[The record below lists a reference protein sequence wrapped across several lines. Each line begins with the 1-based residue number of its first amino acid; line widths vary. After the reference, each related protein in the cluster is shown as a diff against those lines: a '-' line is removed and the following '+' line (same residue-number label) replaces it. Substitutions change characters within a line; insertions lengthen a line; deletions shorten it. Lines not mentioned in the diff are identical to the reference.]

1 MPKRL
6 ASQPA
11 KRLIAAAIALAILA
25 GPAAAQYIQIGA
37 MNPAYSPLNPLTP
50 AQRNQLILQGRNAEL
65 QANQRVQQGLQYQQ
79 NQQIYRQLDRSQS
92 QQIYGQLDRSRPQPR
107 LKLVSAANEA
117 DMYEEDLRQ
126 QVRSNDL
133 SVTALI
139 SCLPQP
145 FRRHDGK
152 LDPREVASRNNPPRI
167 AAPAEAI
174 PSPAAW
180 WSDDHVDALPS
191 SGAGGNASSALSMAR
206 RMRWVGVVF
215 IHGGCPSSRCSCVST
230 GGRSLSN
237 WSAQGRAG
245 SHGWRRFTHTS

>member
-107 LKLVSAANEA
+107 LDS
-117 DMYEEDLRQ
+117 
-126 QVRSNDL
+126 
-133 SVTALI
+133 SV
-139 SCLPQP
+139 
-145 FRRHDGK
+145 
-152 LDPREVASRNNPPRI
+152 PRMKPTCMKKI
-167 AAPAEAI
+167 F
-174 PSPAAW
+174 
-180 WSDDHVDALPS
+180 
-191 SGAGGNASSALSMAR
+191 GNKFVQMT
-206 RMRWVGVVF
+206 
-215 IHGGCPSSRCSCVST
+215 CPS
-230 GGRSLSN
+230 
-237 WSAQGRAG
+237 
-245 SHGWRRFTHTS
+245 RR